1 MLQLS
6 EIISDSD
13 FDELIPLLWHSYSQP
28 RIALLPLL
36 FPSEDD
42 SPEAREK
49 AVQMSKQVFLKMRH
63 ADPSSHWL
71 KILDTDTGEIIGG
84 CRWHV
89 HESDPYEKSR
99 GKPFVA
105 LTYPEGTERDFASLV
120 LGQVLNP
127 RAERYTRPHAHLH
140 ICFVHPEHRR
150 RGVGSMMVEWGVTK
164 ADKMGVESFLEASFI
179 ARPLYEK
186 FGFVVVTT
194 EEADTT
200 IEKPNKNWKSLE
212 QRFLPYKWHCMWRPI
227 GGKYEEGKTEL
238 PWSA

>member
-6 EIISDSD
+6 EVISDSD

-42 SPEAREK
+42 SPETREK

-63 ADPSSHWL
+63 ADPSGHWL
-71 KILDTDTGEIIGG
+71 KVLDTDNGEIIGG

-89 HESDPYEKSR
+89 HESDPYEKAR

-127 RAERYTRPHAHLH
+127 RAERYVRPHTRM
-140 ICFVHPEHRR
+140 P
-150 RGVGSMMVEWGVTK
+150 
-164 ADKMGVESFLEASFI
+164 ADFTQLFYNT
-179 ARPLYEK
+179 R
-186 FGFVVVTT
+186 
-194 EEADTT
+194 
-200 IEKPNKNWKSLE
+200 
-212 QRFLPYKWHCMWRPI
+212 
-227 GGKYEEGKTEL
+227 
-238 PWSA
+238 